1 MQAPPFAAASELP
14 DSVWRTPVLIR
25 FGHCDPAGIVYT
37 PEYFNIFN
45 GVIEDWYGAAL
56 RLSYHGFIRDRRT
69 GLGYVHVSADFAR
82 PSSLGDVIDAAVVV
96 DAVGRTSLTLKVYA
110 FNNGALCVCAT
121 FVTVT
126 TSLVTHRPVSIPDD
140 LRAALERYRSGAA

>member
-1 MQAPPFAAASELP
+1 M
-14 DSVWRTPVLIR
+14 WRTPVLIR

-45 GVIEDWYGAAL
+45 GVIEDWYAASL
-56 RLSYHGFIRDRRT
+56 KLPYHDFIRNRRT

-82 PSSLGDVIDAAVVV
+82 PSTLGDIVEVAVVV
-96 DAVGRTSLTLKVYA
+96 EAVGRTSVTLKVHA
-110 FNNGALCVCAT
+110 FNNQTLCVCAT

-126 TSLVTHRPVSIPDD
+126 TSLVTHRPVPVPDD
-140 LRAALERYRSGAA
+140 LRAALEHYRAGVA

>member
-1 MQAPPFAAASELP
+1 MQAPLFAAASELP

-37 PEYFNIFN
+37 PEYFNIF
-45 GVIEDWYGAAL
+45 
-56 RLSYHGFIRDRRT
+56 HGFIRDRRT

-126 TSLVTHRPVSIPDD
+126 TSLVTHRPVPIPDD
-140 LRAALERYRSGAA
+140 LRAALEGYRSGAV